1 MSVFLFFLLSGIINT
16 SPLRLELEFEPVLTE
31 TTWYLCCTYVYN
43 ARINFTGSSSKQD
56 VTVELI

>member
-1 MSVFLFFLLSGIINT
+1 
-16 SPLRLELEFEPVLTE
+16 VLNE

-56 VTVELI
+56 VTIDFI